1 MKNVKLLNTILLV
14 SGFIAAGI
22 GGAILFVPVGFH
34 ALNSIE
40 LGGNVSLL
48 SEVRAPGGALL
59 ACGLLIMCGAFVARL
74 RFTAI
79 ILSALLYLSYG
90 LSRILS
96 MALDG
101 MPGTNLMQA
110 TILELVLGLVCALAL
125 VKFGSALS
133 ERATPE

>member
-1 MKNVKLLNTILLV
+1 MKNLKLLNTILLV

-40 LGGNVSLL
+40 LGSNISLL

-59 ACGLLIMCGAFVARL
+59 ACGLLIMGGAFIDRL

-79 ILSALLYLSYG
+79 VLAALLYLSYG

-101 MPGTNLMQA
+101 MPGPNLMQA
-110 TILELVLGLVCALAL
+110 TILELILGLVCAWAL
-125 VKFGSALS
+125 LKFGNAVSI
-133 ERATPE
+133 RQTN